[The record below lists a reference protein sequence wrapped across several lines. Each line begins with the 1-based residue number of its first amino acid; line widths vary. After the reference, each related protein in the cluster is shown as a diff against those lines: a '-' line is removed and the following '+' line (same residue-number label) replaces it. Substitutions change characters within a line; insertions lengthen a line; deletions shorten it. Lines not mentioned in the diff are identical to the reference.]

1 MMELS
6 LRHSACYVVVI
17 ALTLLS
23 QSLAL
28 MPASTRVHKN
38 GYIKSNANTRVPV
51 TSHLRTKRQAT
62 GSRISQSEAQALV
75 DKHNIRRRNET
86 ASDME
91 YMVSTHT
98 ILWYIP

>member
-1 MMELS
+1 MELS
-6 LRHSACYVVVI
+6 LRHSACYVAVI

-28 MPASTRVHKN
+28 MPASTRVHQN
-38 GYIKSNANTRVPV
+38 GYIKSNANTRVEV
-51 TSHLRTKRQAT
+51 TSHLRIKRQAT

-98 ILWYIP
+98 ILWSIP